1 MTVAAAP
8 RADFRSGAAIAGRL
22 LFACGL
28 GLALP
33 LLNRLQPT
41 TPGILGWLL
50 DLAAHWQ
57 WWYAAAWLALCL
69 FCAARDRRFLLLAPL
84 AASPL
89 FTAARMLPM
98 SGDGMGD
105 AFVVVAANVNLANRD
120 PAPLAAWL
128 RAQPADVVML
138 TELTPRYADALATTL
153 ADVYPHRAF
162 APEDSP
168 FGIGLLS
175 RHPLRDVARRDSA
188 HGIPALG
195 AEIDT
200 AGGRVRIVAV
210 HPMPPMASH
219 WHDERDR
226 LLRSLAIDARDT
238 PTVVAGDLNAT
249 PWSTALIGAA
259 HAGLFRATGS
269 APTWP
274 RRHVG
279 IPIDHVL
286 ANAHWRRGETARG
299 PDIGSDHLP
308 VRATLHRTGNRAD
321 R

>member
-1 MTVAAAP
+1 MTGAAAP
-8 RADFRSGAAIAGRL
+8 RAGFRSGAAIARRL
-22 LFACGL
+22 LFACGP

-33 LLNRLQPT
+33 LLNRLQPA
-41 TPGILGWLL
+41 TPGTFGWLL

-69 FCAARDRRFLLLAPL
+69 FCAVRDRRFLLLAPL
-84 AASPL
+84 AALPL
-89 FTAARMLPM
+89 FTAARMLP
-98 SGDGMGD
+98 SSGGDGP
-105 AFVVVAANVNLANRD
+105 ALVVVAANVNLANRD
-120 PAPLAAWL
+120 PALLAAWL

-138 TELTPRYADALATTL
+138 TELTPHYADTLATTL
-153 ADVYPHRAF
+153 ADIYPHRAF
-162 APEDSP
+162 APDDSP

-175 RHPLRDVARRDSA
+175 RHPPRAIARRDSA
-188 HGIPALG
+188 DGIPAMG
-195 AEIDT
+195 AEIET
-200 AGGRVRIVAV
+200 AGGEVRIVAV
-210 HPMPPMASH
+210 HPMPPMATH

-226 LLRSLAIDARDT
+226 LLRSLAGDAGDT

-259 HAGLFRATGS
+259 RAGLFRATGS

-286 ANAHWRRGETARG
+286 ASAHWRRGETARG

-308 VRATLHRTGNRAD
+308 VRATLHRTANRAGQ
-321 R
+321 

>member
-1 MTVAAAP
+1 MTGTAAP
-8 RADFRSGAAIAGRL
+8 RAGFRSGAAIARRL
-22 LFACGL
+22 LWACGL

-33 LLNRLQPT
+33 LLNRLQAA
-41 TPGILGWLL
+41 TPGTFGWLL
-50 DLAAHWQ
+50 DLATHWQ

-69 FCAARDRRFLLLAPL
+69 FCAMRERRFLLLAPF
-84 AASPL
+84 AALPW
-89 FTAARMLPM
+89 FTAARMLPA
-98 SGDGMGD
+98 SDDGMRD
-105 AFVVVAANVNLANRD
+105 AFVIVAANVNLANRD

-128 RAQPADVVML
+128 RAQPVDVVML
-138 TELTPRYADALATTL
+138 TELTPRYADALATAL

-188 HGIPALG
+188 DGIPALG
-195 AEIDT
+195 AEIET
-200 AGGRVRIVAV
+200 ADGKIRIVAA
-210 HPMPPMASH
+210 HPMPPLATH

-226 LLRSLAIDARDT
+226 LLRALAGDT
-238 PTVVAGDLNAT
+238 ADTATVVAGDLNAT

-259 HAGLFRATGS
+259 RAGLFRATGS

-286 ANAHWRRGETARG
+286 ASAHWRRGETARG

-308 VRATLHRTGNRAD
+308 VRATLHRVGNRAE